1 MKADVSEHS
10 TNFCWVFLLGRWL
23 PATYCRIYYGFKRM
37 KDEEGL
43 LIQQNLIMNAAGIE
57 PVTLK

>member
-1 MKADVSEHS
+1 
-10 TNFCWVFLLGRWL
+10 
-23 PATYCRIYYGFKRM
+23 M

-57 PVTLK
+57 PVTLKWKTST